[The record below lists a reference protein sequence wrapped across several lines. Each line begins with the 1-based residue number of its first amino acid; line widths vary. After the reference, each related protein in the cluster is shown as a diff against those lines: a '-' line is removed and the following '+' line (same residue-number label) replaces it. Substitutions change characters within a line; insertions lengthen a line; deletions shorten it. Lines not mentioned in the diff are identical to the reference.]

1 MAARKVRKTTEDVL
15 LILCESVKKIL
26 TIATKSDITYSPMIQ
41 KTIKTCLR
49 PDIGCFVLFQGGF
62 SGLVVMNF
70 SSGAAVEVYRR
81 YLMSM
86 GLPEEELATYH
97 TSDDV
102 GNSLGELMNQIV
114 GNFQAEVK
122 RELRVSVNQNQ
133 PKMIVLNQE
142 LLVAVNAKIDSPQ
155 CRRASFETADHHP
168 FYVELA
174 MEKTEFIL
182 LFPFEKDE
190 DVDPEKIIEEH
201 RNEETLE
208 EIPTIDHGKADLD
221 FMKELGL

>member
-1 MAARKVRKTTEDVL
+1 MAARKVKKTTEDVL
-15 LILCESVKKIL
+15 QILCESVKNVL

-41 KTIKTCLR
+41 KTIKTCLK
-49 PDIGCFVLFQGGF
+49 PDIGCFVLFEGGF

-70 SSGAAVEVYRR
+70 SYGAAVGVYRR

-86 GLPEEELATYH
+86 GLPEEELATFH

-114 GNFQAEVK
+114 GNFQTEVK
-122 RELRVSVNQNQ
+122 KELRVSVNQNQ

-142 LLVAVNAKIDSPQ
+142 LLVAVNARIDAPQ

-174 MEKTEFIL
+174 MEKTEFIEL
-182 LFPFEKDE
+182 YPFEKDE
-190 DVDPEKIIEEH
+190 DVDPEKIIQEHQNGGISEEVTTVD
-201 RNEETLE
+201 E
-208 EIPTIDHGKADLD
+208 GKADLD